1 MSNIRIKAFTWELV
15 HSEKGGQVWMNGMIC
30 KDVMLL
36 LNLRHGATQ
45 VVENLHRIRLT
56 LLILEIKRGS
66 PNNQNDNL
74 NKNV

>member
-1 MSNIRIKAFTWELV
+1 MDC
-15 HSEKGGQVWMNGMIC
+15 MIC

-74 NKNV
+74 DTNVSFLPFCQRQEDSERKT

>member
-1 MSNIRIKAFTWELV
+1 MD
-15 HSEKGGQVWMNGMIC
+15 GMIC

>member
-1 MSNIRIKAFTWELV
+1 MDC
-15 HSEKGGQVWMNGMIC
+15 MIC

-66 PNNQNDNL
+66 PKNQNDNL
-74 NKNV
+74 NENV